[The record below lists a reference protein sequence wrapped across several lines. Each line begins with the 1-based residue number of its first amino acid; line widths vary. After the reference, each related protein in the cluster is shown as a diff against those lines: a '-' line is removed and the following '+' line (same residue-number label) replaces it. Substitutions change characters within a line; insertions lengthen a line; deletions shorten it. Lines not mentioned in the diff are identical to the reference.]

1 MTLPEWNGLVMNVYP
16 FYDSEAAL
24 SVLIDLAIVRSGT
37 TTYWILALVDNE
49 STKAHCLDVGWT
61 KGLQTNTWEKWG
73 RTDQISKQRWQIR
86 YLTLPC
92 YLVEEECRK
101 KMGF

>member
-73 RTDQISKQRWQIR
+73 RTDQISKQRWQI
-86 YLTLPC
+86 
-92 YLVEEECRK
+92 
-101 KMGF
+101 